1 MKGFFPVSVWYGP
14 GRVTPKLPVKTW
26 ERDIANIRKLGF
38 NSVRGWVNWANVEPE
53 MDKFNFEEVDL
64 LLRLAEENGLKVI
77 LQTYVEF
84 APDWLNYQFP
94 DARFVTES
102 GHVISSQCSPG
113 VCTDHPEVRRR
124 AQMFLTSLASHV
136 KDKPAFYGWD
146 VWSEPHTVQWVY
158 HPHTQ
163 TAGPA
168 MFCYCPYTIG
178 EFREWLKGK
187 YGTIEAVNE
196 AWSRTFSS
204 WDMVEPPRFVVLHF
218 ARDYMDWQVFCLDR
232 LASILKWKVE
242 ALKKGAPEHVVS
254 SHAAISSIME
264 NPLGGAP
271 DDWKMAEHV
280 DVWGTSSYPKHG
292 FTHIDYARMEAGL
305 DATRSASSSKGKP
318 FWIGEHQCGHGVAG
332 LKLGEPVTG
341 EDIRLWTWSMIAHG
355 AKGINYYHWY
365 PMRRGFE
372 STGYGMVNLDGTI
385 TPRAESTGAMARTID
400 KYADIFLSG
409 QPVKSEVAI
418 LCSMLSQIMLLICF
432 EKRTWLPTTSLLG
445 VYRALLE
452 RNIPVD
458 FVHMDDVAEGRLERY
473 RLLLMPFS
481 LMMRRGVCKRI
492 TEYVEKG
499 GTVVADA
506 RCAWNE
512 ETGWSAEEIPGFGLS
527 KVFGCREEWIRSCDK
542 PEIRITKGDPAIPLL
557 SVGDSLLGAFYEEAL
572 DPLPNARIIAE
583 YEDGS
588 PAIVVSRYGRGKA
601 AFIGT
606 CLGMA
611 YEENRNVNVGKL
623 IKGFA
628 EWAGIYPPVEVSN
641 VSEDQPVEARIL
653 EGNGFKILFGINHG
667 GKAAKPR
674 FKIRLSEGGPAAYDI
689 VNERKVRCEYE
700 EGFAMLARELGPR
713 EICVVKVTSKT

>member
-14 GRVTPKLPVKTW
+14 GRVTPRLPVEIWK
-26 ERDIANIRKLGF
+26 RDIANIRKLGF
-38 NSVRGWVNWANVEPE
+38 NSVRGWVNWANIEPE
-53 MDKFNFEEVDL
+53 MGKFSFEEVDHL
-64 LLRLAEENGLKVI
+64 LELAEENRLKVI

-84 APDWLNYQFP
+84 APDWLDCYYP

-124 AQMFLTSLASHV
+124 AQTFLNSLASHV
-136 KDKPAFYGWD
+136 RDKPAFYGWD

-158 HPHTQ
+158 HPHIQ
-163 TAGPA
+163 TAGPP
-168 MFCYCPYTIG
+168 MFCYCSYTTG
-178 EFREWLKGK
+178 EFREWLRRK
-187 YGTIEAVNE
+187 YGTVKALNE
-196 AWSRTFSS
+196 AWSRTFKS
-204 WDMVEPPRFVVLHF
+204 WGMVEPPRFVVLHF
-218 ARDYMDWQVFCLDR
+218 AREYIDWQIFCLDR

-242 ALKKGAPEHVVS
+242 ALKKGAPEHIVS
-254 SHAAISSIME
+254 SHAAISSIIE

-271 DDWKMAEHV
+271 DDWKMAKHV

-332 LKLGEPVTG
+332 LKLGEPVSG

-365 PMRRGFE
+365 PMRWGFE
-372 STGYGMVNLDGTI
+372 STGYGMANLDGSLTS
-385 TPRAESTGAMARTID
+385 RAESTGAMAKIID
-400 KYADIFLSG
+400 KHAEIFLSS
-409 QPVKSEVAI
+409 QPVKSDVAI
-418 LCSMLSQIMLLICF
+418 LYNILSQIMLLICF

-458 FVHMDDVAEGRLERY
+458 FVHPDSLAEGGLERY
-473 RLLLMPFS
+473 RLLFMPFS
-481 LMMRRGVCKRI
+481 LMMPRGLCKRI
-492 TEYVEKG
+492 AEYVEKG

-512 ETGWSAEEIPGFGLS
+512 DTGWSAEEVPGLGLS
-527 KVFGCREEWIRSCDK
+527 KVFSCKEKWIRSRSK
-542 PEIRITKGDPAIPLL
+542 PGIRITKNDPAIPLL
-557 SVGDSLLGAFYEEAL
+557 SAGERLSGAFFEEAL
-572 DPLPNARIIAE
+572 DPLPNARVVAE
-583 YEDGS
+583 FEDGS
-588 PAIVVSRYGRGKA
+588 PAIVASDYGRGKA

-611 YEENRNVNVGKL
+611 YEENRDVNAGKL
-623 IKGFA
+623 IAGFA
-628 EWAGIYPPVEVSN
+628 EWAGVSPPVEVSN
-641 VSEDQPVEARIL
+641 VSEDQPVEARVL
-653 EGNGFKILFGINHG
+653 DGNGFRILIGLNHDA
-667 GKAAKPR
+667 KAAQPR
-674 FKIRLSEGGPAAYDI
+674 FKLRFPEGRPVAYDI
-689 VNERKVRCEYE
+689 ISESKVRCQYE
-700 EGFAMLARELGPR
+700 KGFVVLDRELGPG
-713 EICVVKVTSKT
+713 EVCVVKVASRA